1 MFKREITYG
10 MNEINYIKYTLR
22 RQSFIKSVSE
32 ILKTKAFSLIKLN
45 DMKPVLAKIVA
56 FYFCGQ
62 EGCFTPHTWKYKQ
75 LAENHICYAVITFL
89 YNSEER
95 RIAA

>member
-1 MFKREITYG
+1 MHT
-10 MNEINYIKYTLR
+10 
-22 RQSFIKSVSE
+22 V
-32 ILKTKAFSLIKLN
+32 FSLDDIKNPNLTFTTTSIYFV
-45 DMKPVLAKIVA
+45 KAKMWFPFVKS
-56 FYFCGQ
+56 FTWRQRLGSQ
-62 EGCFTPHTWKYKQ
+62 EALMRRPPHTWKDKQ